1 MRNDLMV
8 MVIMLAMKVLPV
20 MMVYHSGDKDGHAND
35 DDDNLR

>member
-1 MRNDLMV
+1 MKVMIRR